1 MSERDDPNAPREP
14 LEILTPEDLPRLAQF
29 LTAYL
34 HEDWGQEYDSPA
46 EAVYDY
52 LVEADLND
60 IVELTAEWEAF
71 TRATR
76 TLPLDEINRILAG
89 RFGSGWRVLA
99 RAEIDGVSQEIEN
112 AVRE

>member
-1 MSERDDPNAPREP
+1 MNDREDPREP

-34 HEDWGQEYDSPA
+34 HEDWGQEYESAA

-60 IVELTAEWEAF
+60 VEELAAEWGAF

-76 TLPLDEINRILAG
+76 ALPLDEINRILAG
-89 RFGSGWRVLA
+89 RFGSAWRVLS
-99 RAEIDGVSQEIEN
+99 RAEIDGVSREIEN

>member
-1 MSERDDPNAPREP
+1 MSDRNDEGVAREP

-34 HEDWGQEYDSPA
+34 HEDWNQDYDSAA

-60 IVELTAEWEAF
+60 VEELAAEWGAF

-76 TLPLDEINRILAG
+76 GLPLDEVNRILAG
-89 RFGSGWRVLA
+89 RFGSGWRVLS
-99 RAEIDGVSQEIEN
+99 RAEIDGVSQEIGN
-112 AVRE
+112 AVGE